1 MKYRIIIIS
10 LVIICSGL
18 IYFSVGKQKQTEQPL
33 PTKSKEKIG
42 FYHYYSGTL
51 SGGISEMIEEVN
63 KGQTDFV
70 VSARALDHE
79 AFKSMIH
86 TTLDKGNPPELFAYW
101 AGARVQ
107 DLVNQNKL
115 APIDDLWEKENLDE
129 KFSIS
134 VINAASTYNG
144 HKYLLPIDQFVVM
157 FFYNKTIFEENGLQ
171 PPASWEDFI
180 GVCQKL
186 KKNGIT
192 PLALGAKE
200 RWPAQFWMDYLLLR
214 TQPIEFRKRL
224 MNGKAKYTDKE
235 VKDVYRIW
243 SELLKEKYFN
253 ETANQLGWAQATQLV
268 CKKNAAM
275 TLMGSWAIQLF
286 EDKEQCS
293 GPDDNFDFFA
303 FPVMDINL
311 PKVALGPI
319 DGIVLSK
326 NSANHDFAKKTLS
339 YFAKQKPQERL
350 SLGSGA
356 LAPSLEIPLSF
367 YSPFKR
373 RIIEEIKSS
382 KYWAFNYDLATPP
395 RVAEL
400 GMDSFNELIE
410 FPDQYEK
417 ILENVETEAHI
428 IFNESINNAHK

>member
-1 MKYRIIIIS
+1 MKYLIITVS
-10 LVIICSGL
+10 LAIICTGL
-18 IYFSVGKQKQTEQPL
+18 IYFSIGKPKQIEPPL

-63 KGQTDFV
+63 KEQTDFE

-86 TTLDKGNPPELFAYW
+86 TTLDKGNPPELFSYW

-107 DLVNQNKL
+107 NLVDQKKL
-115 APIDDLWEKENLDE
+115 APIDDLWEKENFDK
-129 KFSIS
+129 KFSTS
-134 VINAASTYNG
+134 VIKAASTYNG
-144 HKYLLPIDQFVVM
+144 SKYLLPIAQFVVM
-157 FFYNKTIFEENGLQ
+157 VFYNKTIFEANGLQ
-171 PPASWEDFI
+171 PPTSWEEFI
-180 GVCQKL
+180 AVCQKL
-186 KKNGIT
+186 KKNKIT
-192 PLALGAKE
+192 PIALGSRE

-214 TQPIEFRKRL
+214 TQPIEYRNRL
-224 MNGKAKYTDKE
+224 MNGKAKYTDQE
-235 VKDVYRIW
+235 VKKVYQIW

-253 ETANQLGWAQATQLV
+253 QNANQLDWAQATQLV
-268 CKKNAAM
+268 CKKDAAM

-286 EDKEQCS
+286 EDEKQCS
-293 GPDDNFDFFA
+293 GPVNNFDFFP
-303 FPVMDINL
+303 FPTMDMNL

-350 SLGSGA
+350 SIGSGA
-356 LAPSLEIPLSF
+356 LAPSLEVPLSF
-367 YSPFKR
+367 YSPFKKR
-373 RIIEEIKSS
+373 MIEEIKSS

-428 IFNESINNAHK
+428 IFNEILNNDPK